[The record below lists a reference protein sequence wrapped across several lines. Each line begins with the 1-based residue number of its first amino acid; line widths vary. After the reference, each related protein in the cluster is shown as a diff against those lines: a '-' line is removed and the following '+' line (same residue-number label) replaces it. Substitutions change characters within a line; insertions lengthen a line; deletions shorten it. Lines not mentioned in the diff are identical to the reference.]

1 MSLSLNKRGMLSILV
16 YNDFVIGHKVFPNI
30 FQVSDK
36 TLGLP
41 DTLRNTP
48 PKLTRSEFH
57 GCVFPVLASLASYHS
72 YLDPNLQQRLIKCL
86 EFGLVS
92 RCARQCVMALT
103 TCTLEMKDAMY
114 KLLPGVL
121 LSLSKISATVHIA
134 IPILEFLSS
143 KCAFS
148 SSFPVVFIDVND
160 PFQCIREMLIF
171 TLPRT
176 RVTQILFMGFLQP

>member
-1 MSLSLNKRGMLSILV
+1 MVKTISLSLINKQGMLSVLV
-16 YNDFVIGHKVFPNI
+16 YNDFVIDHQIFPDI

-72 YLDPNLQQRLIKCL
+72 YLDPSLQQRLIKCL

-143 KCAFS
+143 KCTFFS
-148 SSFPVVFIDVND
+148 
-160 PFQCIREMLIF
+160 C
-171 TLPRT
+171 
-176 RVTQILFMGFLQP
+176 FLLYS

>member
-1 MSLSLNKRGMLSILV
+1 
-16 YNDFVIGHKVFPNI
+16 VIGHQIFLGI

-36 TLGLP
+36 SLGLP

-72 YLDPNLQQRLIKCL
+72 YLDPSLQQRLIKCL

-92 RCARQCVMALT
+92 RCARQCVTALT

-143 KCAFS
+143 KCTLCS
-148 SSFPVVFIDVND
+148 SVSFCVL
-160 PFQCIREMLIF
+160 RS
-171 TLPRT
+171 
-176 RVTQILFMGFLQP
+176 

>member
-1 MSLSLNKRGMLSILV
+1 MLSILV
-16 YNDFVIGHKVFPNI
+16 YSDFVIGHQIFPDI

-143 KCAFS
+143 KFG
-148 SSFPVVFIDVND
+148 DVSD
-160 PFQCIREMLIF
+160 PLQCIREMLIF
-171 TLPRT
+171 TLLRT
-176 RVTQILFMGFLQP
+176 RVTQIWFMGFLQP